1 MFIST
6 ATLILWIYTGL
17 LLAGGLMGYLKAGSK
32 ISVIMAVAFAIPL
45 VVCAL
50 GLWPP
55 LVADALI
62 GAILVVFA
70 IRYAKGRKFMPAGL
84 MILLSVLALILR
96 HL

>member
-1 MFIST
+1 MSHST
-6 ATLILWIYTGL
+6 ASLILWIYTGL

-32 ISVIMAVAFAIPL
+32 ISIIMSVAFAVPL

-50 GLWPP
+50 GVWPA

-62 GAILVVFA
+62 GAILIVFV

-84 MILLSVLALILR
+84 MIVLSVLVLVAR